1 MPCLLRI
8 LFEHPSGGGTSGRGL
23 SDGNGE
29 ELFLL
34 FPMFMEGHTNKTR
47 NTTFFK
53 RWLFRFFIAFE
64 QCRAAQFESLI

>member
-29 ELFLL
+29 EHFLL

-47 NTTFFK
+47 NTTFFNVG
-53 RWLFRFFIAFE
+53 FFGFL
-64 QCRAAQFESLI
+64 SHLNSVGPPNLNH